1 MSRRPLARL
10 IVTLALLVLG
20 GVALARLPL
29 DYLPQRSFPELT
41 VGLALGEDL
50 DPAEVSREWMEP
62 IESAARSLGRV
73 RGMAGE
79 VRTDGAELT
88 VRFAPGT
95 DPERKAARLDSE
107 LTRLR
112 ARLPGG
118 AVLWV
123 DPAAEREGDFL
134 AIVWLSGVRDD
145 GGVHAAAEAIRA
157 VPGVR
162 DVRQVGAGEE
172 EVRVELAGGALDPW
186 GLAGTI
192 LDEARRSLRTPAL
205 GWSHLGDRR
214 RPVVAQT
221 RGELRMLPIPTG
233 GGAVPLGSLAAI
245 HERRKPQGA
254 EIRFQGEPA
263 RALYV
268 WRTHG
273 AQLLAVDRALR
284 ERLGSLPGGIRGEV
298 GWSEA
303 DPLRELA
310 RRLAL
315 AGLLSVA
322 LAAAVGAWRGGRW
335 GALSLGLALPAVI
348 SAAANA
354 FLLAELPLNV
364 ATLIALAV
372 AATGLIPLAMMRMV
386 RGSIWI
392 WGWTAVAAA
401 ATVPVAVAL
410 ASAELGPLLAEPAK
424 AFWLAVAA
432 GVGAVAILPT
442 PPPRSPHPLTPSP
455 APSLP
460 PTPGEGEQLVW
471 GEKKT
476 TNSNKPLPL
485 SRCGWEGGGGRG
497 GRGVRVRGGR
507 RLLGV
512 VKSPLR
518 DPGTALLA
526 AATAAYLAIAL
537 FGGAL
542 VPRPGELRPDQ
553 SNLSMVLRLPPGTP
567 LDETVRRVRKAEEL
581 LGKAEEVERV
591 WSYSTPGLA
600 EVVAELRPDSR
611 SPEERRPLVMKLQYE
626 MSGLGAVEITNGR
639 RRSGGRSAGFLAD
652 LEDRAETDEEATRYR
667 VVLRGADLGAV
678 RTAYDRILNRL
689 EALKVRRH
697 WISGWG
703 DPAVHLLLR
712 PRHGATAEEAAEI
725 AGRLRRESAPPP
737 ALPLPARIPGG
748 AERSL
753 TVVPAGTPEDLDRA
767 IPQITA
773 LLGQPLRLGD
783 RTVVPASRLA
793 LTEEALYPRVI
804 RQSGRFV
811 VPIEIRLPSSSEEV
825 RKQRRKEVDRSLGL
839 LPLPAGGDLERP
851 SLTGDS
857 WRRERVRVVA
867 LALAVPLLLFAVAA
881 CRLGSLTRGLATLL
895 PLAMGLLA
903 ALPFV
908 AFSLGRVDELTVL
921 ALAAALALAL
931 PSAAEAAAPDAS
943 TGGRLYRS
951 LRQQVPWLAG
961 ASPLLAL
968 VLAAPALGVEPTAA
982 PWSVPLRAAAV
993 AGGAAL
999 AGSLLLAPALL
1010 LVGDRWKRRDPEET
1024 RRRRHPPA
1032 WTEPGEPRLEV
1043 RSLTKVYGGSFKALS
1058 GVDFA
1063 LTPGIVGLLGPNGA
1077 GKTTLLRI
1085 LTGLLE
1091 PTRGSVS
1098 YRGVAIGPENL
1109 AEYRRRIGFLPQEF
1123 NAYPGFTAEQF
1134 LDHWARERGMD
1145 DPRRRREE
1153 IGRLL
1158 DTVGLAEHANR
1169 KVRDYSGGMRQR
1181 VGIARALLG
1190 APPILIVD
1198 EPTTGLDVESRD
1210 RFRRILLEQAGDRI
1224 VVFSTHI
1231 ASDIEAAALRI
1242 LLLHRGRLRFDGP
1255 PEDLVARARGRVF
1268 RALVA
1273 DADLLEFS
1281 HRYRVTSRVRVLEG
1295 IQTRAIARPD
1305 EPLAGE
1311 LVEPNLEEAYLA
1323 EISRA
1328 DLERPAGA

>member
-1 MSRRPLARL
+1 MNHRPLARL

-20 GVALARLPL
+20 GVALSRLPL

-41 VGLALGEDL
+41 VGLALREDL
-50 DPAEVSREWMEP
+50 DPAEVSREWVAP

-79 VRTDGAELT
+79 VRADGAELT
-88 VRFAPGT
+88 VRFAPET

-112 ARLPGG
+112 ARLPEG

-134 AIVWLSGVRDD
+134 AIVWLSGARDD
-145 GGVHAAAEAIRA
+145 AGVHAAAEAIRA

-162 DVRQVGAGEE
+162 DVQPFGAREE

-186 GLAGTI
+186 SLAGTV
-192 LDEARRSLRTPAL
+192 LAEARRSLRTPAL
-205 GWSHLGDRR
+205 GWSRLGDRR
-214 RPVVAQT
+214 RPVVAWT
-221 RGELRMLPIPTG
+221 GGDLRRLPIPVG
-233 GGAVPLGSLAAI
+233 GGAVPLGSLATVRDR
-245 HERRKPQGA
+245 HKPEQA
-254 EIRFQGEPA
+254 VLRFQEEPA

-268 WRTHG
+268 WRAHG

-284 ERLGSLPGGIRGEV
+284 ERLGSLPGGMRGEI
-298 GWSEA
+298 GWSDA
-303 DPLRELA
+303 DPLRELVH
-310 RRLAL
+310 RLAL
-315 AGLLSVA
+315 AGLLAVV

-335 GALSLGLALPAVI
+335 GALSLALALPAVV

-354 FLLAELPLNV
+354 FLLADVPLNV

-386 RGSIWI
+386 RGSIWT

-401 ATVPVAVAL
+401 GTVPVAVAL

-424 AFWLAVAA
+424 AFWLAVVA
-432 GVGAVAILPT
+432 GVGAIAILPA
-442 PPPRSPHPLTPSP
+442 PPPRNPHPLTPSP
-455 APSLP
+455 DPSLP
-460 PTPGEGEQLVW
+460 PTPGEGEPAQ
-471 GEKKT
+471 T
-476 TNSNKPLPL
+476 RFSFLPL
-485 SRCGWEGGGGRG
+485 ARGGREGGVGRG
-497 GRGVRVRGGR
+497 GRGGG
-507 RLLGV
+507 RLLGA

-542 VPRPGELRPDQ
+542 VPRPGNLRPGQ
-553 SNLSMVLRLPPGTP
+553 SNLAMILRLPPGTT

-581 LGKAEEVERV
+581 LGQAEEVERV
-591 WSYSTPGLA
+591 WSYSTPALA

-611 SPEERRPLVMKLQYE
+611 SPERRRPLVMKLLYE
-626 MSGLGAVEITNGR
+626 MNGLGAVEITRGR
-639 RRSGGRSAGFLAD
+639 RRSGGRSGGFLAD
-652 LEDRAETDEEATRYR
+652 LEERAETDEEATRYR
-667 VVLRGADLGAV
+667 VVLRGADLEAV
-678 RTAYDRILNRL
+678 RAAYSRVRNRM
-689 EALKVRRH
+689 ATLKVRDH
-697 WISGWG
+697 WVSGWG
-703 DPAVHLLLR
+703 EQAIHLVLR
-712 PRHGATAEEAAEI
+712 PRAGATPAETAEI
-725 AGRLRRESAPPP
+725 ARRLQRESAPPP
-737 ALPLPARIPGG
+737 ALPLPARLPGG
-748 AERSL
+748 PERSL

-767 IPQITA
+767 IPQIST
-773 LLGQPLRLGD
+773 LLGQPLRLGE
-783 RTVVPASRLA
+783 RAVVPASRLA
-793 LTEEALYPRVI
+793 LTEESLYPRVL

-811 VPIEIRLPSSSEEV
+811 VPIEIRLPSASEEV
-825 RKQRRKEVDRSLGL
+825 RKQRRKEMDRSLGL
-839 LPLPAGGDLERP
+839 LPLPAGADLERP
-851 SLTGDS
+851 SLTGDA

-881 CRLGSLTRGLATLL
+881 CRLGALARGLAALL
-895 PLAMGLLA
+895 PLVMGLMA

-908 AFSLGRVDELTVL
+908 ALSLGQVDELTVL
-921 ALAAALALAL
+921 ALAAALAMVL

-951 LRQQVPWLAG
+951 LRRQVPWMAG
-961 ASPLLAL
+961 AAPVLAL
-968 VLAAPALGVEPTAA
+968 ALAAPSLGVEPTAA
-982 PWSVPLRAAAV
+982 PWAVPLRAAAV

-999 AGSLLLAPALL
+999 AGSVLLAPALL
-1010 LVGDRWKRRDPEET
+1010 LAGDRWKRRDPVET

-1032 WTEPGEPRLEV
+1032 WSEPGEPRLEV
-1043 RSLTKVYGGSFKALS
+1043 RSLTKVYGGSFRALS
-1058 GVDFA
+1058 GVDFV

-1098 YRGVAIGPENL
+1098 YRSVAIGPENL

-1145 DPRRRREE
+1145 DPRPRREE

-1158 DTVGLAEHANR
+1158 DAVGLAEHAHR

-1273 DADLLEFS
+1273 DADLLEFG

-1295 IQTRAIARPD
+1295 IQTRAIAAPD

-1328 DLERPAGA
+1328 DLERQAGA